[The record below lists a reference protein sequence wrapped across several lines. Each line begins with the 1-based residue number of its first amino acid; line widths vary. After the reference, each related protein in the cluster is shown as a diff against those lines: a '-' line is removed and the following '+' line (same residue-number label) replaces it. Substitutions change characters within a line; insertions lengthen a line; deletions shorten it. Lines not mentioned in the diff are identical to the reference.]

1 MTRAIA
7 PRSQLCDRSWTSLL
21 HRGDA
26 VALRPPRAASGRE
39 QRVRRYAVVVQ
50 ADDVDWLTTVVV
62 VPTSTSAQ
70 PAIFRPEVTI
80 DGRRTKLL
88 TDQVSAVDRSRVGRS
103 VGRLS
108 RVELQEL
115 DESLQRM
122 LGLF

>member
-1 MTRAIA
+1 M
-7 PRSQLCDRSWTSLL
+7 
-21 HRGDA
+21 
-26 VALRPPRAASGRE
+26 
-39 QRVRRYAVVVQ
+39 VVQ

-70 PAIFRPEVTI
+70 PAIFRPDVTI
-80 DGRRTKLL
+80 RGRRTKLL

-108 RVELQEL
+108 PAELQEL
-115 DESLQRM
+115 DESLQRI

>member
-1 MTRAIA
+1 
-7 PRSQLCDRSWTSLL
+7 
-21 HRGDA
+21 
-26 VALRPPRAASGRE
+26 
-39 QRVRRYAVVVQ
+39 VVVQ
-50 ADDVDWLTTVVV
+50 ADEVAWLTTLLV

-80 DGRRTKLL
+80 RGRKTRLL
-88 TDQVSAVDRSRVGRS
+88 TDQASTVDRGRVGRS

-108 RVELQEL
+108 PAELQEL

>member
-1 MTRAIA
+1 M
-7 PRSQLCDRSWTSLL
+7 
-21 HRGDA
+21 
-26 VALRPPRAASGRE
+26 
-39 QRVRRYAVVVQ
+39 VVQ

-70 PAIFRPEVTI
+70 PAIFRPDVTI
-80 DGRRTKLL
+80 HGRKTKLL
-88 TDQVSAVDRSRVGRS
+88 TDQVSTVDRSRVGRS

-115 DESLQRM
+115 DESLQRI

>member
-1 MTRAIA
+1 M
-7 PRSQLCDRSWTSLL
+7 L

-26 VALRPPRAASGRE
+26 VALRPPRGASGRE
-39 QRVRRYAVVVQ
+39 QRGRRYAVVVQ
-50 ADDVDWLTTVVV
+50 ADEVAWLTTLVV

-70 PAIFRPEVTI
+70 PAIFRPEVAI
-80 DGRRTKLL
+80 RGRRTKLL
-88 TDQVSAVDRSRVGRS
+88 TDQVSTVDRSRVGRS

-108 RVELQEL
+108 PAELQEL